1 MSAPS
6 VPTPVSAFIE
16 ASNCFDLEALVG
28 TFDRNAMVN
37 DHRCE
42 FAGEAAIRAWATKE
56 IIGDR
61 VTMSVVD
68 IRCYGDNIAINAKV
82 DGDFAKTGLPDPLVL
97 TYYFSVSG
105 ARIEQL
111 IIIKNQ
117 RMPHTKNRTTS

>member
-1 MSAPS
+1 MSSPN

-16 ASNCFDLEALVG
+16 ASNRFDLEALMA

-42 FAGEAAIRAWATKE
+42 FAGEAAIRAWAAKE
-56 IIGDR
+56 LIGDR

-68 IRCYGDNIAINAKV
+68 TRCYGDNIAINAKV
-82 DGDFAKTGLPDPLVL
+82 DGDFDKTGLPDPLVL

-111 IIIKNQ
+111 IIIIKNQ
-117 RMPHTKNRTTS
+117 

>member
-1 MSAPS
+1 MSSPN

-16 ASNCFDLEALVG
+16 ASNCFDLEALMG

-42 FAGEAAIRAWATKE
+42 FAGEAAIRAWAAQE

-61 VTMSVVD
+61 VTMSVLD

-82 DGDFAKTGLPDPLVL
+82 DGDFDKSGLPDPLVL
-97 TYYFSVSG
+97 TYYFSVRG

-117 RMPHTKNRTTS
+117 RMPHTKDRTTS